1 MSSRIYN
8 IWRKCKHNELVA
20 SVNTSVIS
28 RIQHVYR
35 TENNPTKPIISVIYP
50 IYNTHVTDN
59 EWDLV
64 CIDIIRSLN
73 EMIPGIEVKDIH
85 VSQGQPSYNC
95 ITVKIKVPEDYWED
109 SSNERV

>member
-1 MSSRIYN
+1 MTTRIN
-8 IWRKCKHNELVA
+8 NMWRACKHNELIA

-28 RIQHVYR
+28 RIQHLYR

-73 EMIPGIEVKDIH
+73 KMIPGTEVKDIC
-85 VSQGQPSYNC
+85 V
-95 ITVKIKVPEDYWED
+95 T
-109 SSNERV
+109 R